1 MISEDTGMK
10 YRAWNW
16 NVLEIDGNDADQIRE
31 ALKAANEET
40 ARPTLIIGHCV
51 MGKGCRKADGTSYEH
66 NCKTHGAPLG
76 DGAYVNTIK
85 NLGGD
90 PENPFV
96 IRDEVKQMYEERKAE
111 LRKIVAAR
119 RAEEKSGR
127 RIMLKR
133 HRNSMT
139 GWLASCPIYLGK
151 LWNKSPIRPH
161 VMVLQLA

>member
-1 MISEDTGMK
+1 MK

-119 RAEEKSGR
+119 RAEENEWEKNNAE
-127 RIMLKR
+127 K
-133 HRNSMT
+133 
-139 GWLASCPIYLGK
+139 ASQLNDWMARK
-151 LWNKSPIRPH
+151 LPNIPWETVEQSPIRPH